1 MAPNKSLIILFIL
14 VVTLSSMIMS
24 FEARHLLEEGK
35 KPDMKALI
43 EKFLHLSQITTPP
56 PST

>member
-24 FEARHLLEEGK
+24 FEARHLLEEAK
-35 KPDMKALI
+35 KPDVKALL
-43 EKFLHLSQITTPP
+43 EKLLKAAGKKKH
-56 PST
+56 